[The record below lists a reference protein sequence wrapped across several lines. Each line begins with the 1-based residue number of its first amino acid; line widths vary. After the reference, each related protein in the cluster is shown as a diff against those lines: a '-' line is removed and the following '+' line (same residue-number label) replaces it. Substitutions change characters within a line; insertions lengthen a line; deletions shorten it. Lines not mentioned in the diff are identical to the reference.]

1 MPDTAL
7 IIAVMGVILT
17 AICAIAAW
25 KSFSLQKQN
34 TPKLPE
40 PAITPLCTT
49 ILGVDMN
56 GHVGDLPGYSR
67 MRSSNHKMDGKV

>member
-1 MPDTAL
+1 MPDFNTIML
-7 IIAVMGVILT
+7 IIAAVAGTIGALAKIASVI
-17 AICAIAAW
+17 I
-25 KSFSLQKQN
+25 QHRR

-67 MRSSNHKMDGKV
+67 MRPSN

>member
-1 MPDTAL
+1 MFDAAL
-7 IIAVMGVILT
+7 IVAIIGVVLT
-17 AICAIAAW
+17 AIGVAIGAAR
-25 KSFSLQKQN
+25 LVIQHRR

-40 PAITPLCTT
+40 PPITPICTT
-49 ILGVDMN
+49 IVGVDMN